1 MAAFESDD
9 QESLRETVRKLP
21 SDLQRLVEK
30 RLQLFALT
38 VSDAISD
45 AMTRILFTVMALL
58 IFGVVLLL
66 IVFAVSFY
74 LGALF
79 NDLPLGFLV
88 TAMPLMLIG
97 VLLVLRKP
105 DRVYMNTRRHI
116 LDNLYRWV
124 SQKDHQT
131 PTP

>member
-1 MAAFESDD
+1 MAPIETDD
-9 QESLRETVRKLP
+9 QDSLRESVRKLP
-21 SDLQRLVEK
+21 GDLQQLVEK

-45 AMTRILFTVMALL
+45 AMTRMMFSLIAFL
-58 IFGVVLLL
+58 IFGIVLVL

-88 TAMPLMLIG
+88 TAMPLMLLG
-97 VLLVLRKP
+97 VLFLLRKP
-105 DRVYMNTRRHI
+105 DAVFKNTRRHV

-124 SQKDHQT
+124 SQKDHQP

>member
-116 LDNLYRWV
+116 LDILYRWV

>member
-45 AMTRILFTVMALL
+45 AMTRILFTVMAFL

-66 IVFAVSFY
+66 VVFAVSFY

-88 TAMPLMLIG
+88 TAMPLLLIG